1 MANYFRLTVYHPEKD
16 LCAILDSN
24 GLYEKV
30 WQFSSFLI
38 GKNFKILEV
47 SNKDNMIDVNIGFAE
62 QDNNK
67 ILLRAV
73 ARGKPKYFDHFIN
86 GQKYKA
92 VQVKDKI
99 YIPEK

>member
-1 MANYFRLTVYHPEKD
+1 MTNYFRLTVYNPEHD
-16 LCAILDSN
+16 LSAILDSN
-24 GLYEKV
+24 GLYDKV

-47 SNKDNMIDVNIGFAE
+47 SNQDKMIDVNIGFADE
-62 QDNNK
+62 DNNK

-73 ARGKPKYFDHFIN
+73 ARGKPKYFDHVID

>member
-24 GLYEKV
+24 GLYDKV

-47 SNKDNMIDVNIGFAE
+47 SNKDNMIDVNIGFADE
-62 QDNNK
+62 DNNK

-73 ARGKPKYFDHFIN
+73 ARGKPKYFYHVID
-86 GQKYKA
+86 GQQYKA

-99 YIPEK
+99 YIPAK

>member
-1 MANYFRLTVYHPEKD
+1 MSNYFRLTVYHPEKD

-24 GLYEKV
+24 GLYEKL

-47 SNKDNMIDVNIGFAE
+47 SNQEKMIDINIGLAE

-73 ARGKPKYFDHFIN
+73 ARGKPKYFDHIID
-86 GQKYKA
+86 GQKYRA

>member
-1 MANYFRLTVYHPEKD
+1 MNNYFRLTVYHPEKD
-16 LCAILDSN
+16 ICAILDSN

-38 GKNFKILEV
+38 SKNFKILEV
-47 SNKDNMIDVNIGFAE
+47 SNKDNMIDVNIGFADE
-62 QDNNK
+62 DSNK

-73 ARGKPKYFDHFIN
+73 AHGKPKYFDHVID

>member
-62 QDNNK
+62 QDNSK

-73 ARGKPKYFDHFIN
+73 AHGKPKYFDHAID
-86 GQKYKA
+86 GQNYKA
-92 VQVKDKI
+92 VQIKDKI
-99 YIPEK
+99 YIPTK